1 MLNGRNETVDD
12 LMSEKQ
18 WLKWSLWLKGN
29 TDTIT
34 TEIPYLESLRKEQ
47 LKDMD
52 NDEFQLLFQSD
63 ILVL

>member
-34 TEIPYLESLRKEQ
+34 TETPYLETLRKEQ
-47 LKDMD
+47 LKDM
-52 NDEFQLLFQSD
+52 NADEFQLLFQSD